1 MRTYSSILLLV
12 MFAINYQERALVSNF
27 TTYIPD
33 TKNQNMKITIG
44 TTTFTAILDNNKTAT
59 AFKAKLP
66 VTITMEELNGNEKFH
81 FFKESFPQN
90 ASVPSTIN
98 EGDLMLYGDNCLVL
112 FYKTFKTTYSYTRV
126 GYIENIAGLKD
137 ALGKGS
143 VVVKFSNE

>member
-12 MFAINYQERALVSNF
+12 LFAINYQERALVSNF

-44 TTTFTAILDNNKTAT
+44 TTTFTAILDNTKTAT

-112 FYKTFKTTYSYTRV
+112 FYKTFETTYSYTRI
-126 GYIENIAGLKD
+126 GHIENTAGLKD